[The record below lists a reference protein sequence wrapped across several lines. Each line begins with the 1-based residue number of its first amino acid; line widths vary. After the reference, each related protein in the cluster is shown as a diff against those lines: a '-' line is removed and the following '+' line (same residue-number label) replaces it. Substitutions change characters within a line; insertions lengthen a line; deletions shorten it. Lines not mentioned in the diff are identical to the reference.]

1 MVTKDNDKQS
11 YPRYSMHKY
20 WGKKPAAAVKPLISE
35 YTSNGDVVLDPFS
48 GYGVFCCEAYIAGR
62 SVIAN
67 DLNPIANFITSTL
80 FEKHIDINKV
90 NRIWEQILKEFK
102 PFVEEWYNINIDGT
116 IITPISILRSS
127 DNKPLKLTYKSGRN
141 TITFDIPQDLANAF
155 LQKENNSF
163 ISDWYPNEEVIP
175 NSRISATQG
184 MCIGDLFTKRT
195 LSCHARLL
203 SLIEKYAD
211 GNEKDLFLLAFTAN
225 LANCSKL
232 VPPIKSRG
240 DIAQGAWM
248 TGFYIGET
256 YIENNVL
263 HYYTNRLNKAIKGKE
278 DYLSCFKDAV
288 NLFSPSAEVH
298 DSFYKISND
307 DAKHLKIEDNSIDYV
322 FTDPPYGD
330 TVPYFEQS
338 AFWNAWLKLKPD
350 YSQEIVISDSNVRGK
365 DISTFERDIF
375 QAISEIRRVLKPNK
389 YFSITYHS
397 LSGLEWKAITNA
409 CVLNDFKVVKF
420 EWLEQKTYPPRQ
432 LNRLKTIKGDVLVT
446 FVKSEEKTHKY
457 RIRDE
462 QLKLQ
467 MLNLISVTI
476 NVGVRDTNSIM
487 MTIMEWVLRDGI
499 VIDSLDV
506 FEVLNK
512 NFKIGE
518 DGLWMLIED

>member
-1 MVTKDNDKQS
+1 M
-11 YPRYSMHKY
+11 
-20 WGKKPAAAVKPLISE
+20 
-35 YTSNGDVVLDPFS
+35 
-48 GYGVFCCEAYIAGR
+48 
-62 SVIAN
+62 
-67 DLNPIANFITSTL
+67 
-80 FEKHIDINKV
+80 
-90 NRIWEQILKEFK
+90 
-102 PFVEEWYNINIDGT
+102 
-116 IITPISILRSS
+116 
-127 DNKPLKLTYKSGRN
+127 
-141 TITFDIPQDLANAF
+141 
-155 LQKENNSF
+155 
-163 ISDWYPNEEVIP
+163 
-175 NSRISATQG
+175 
-184 MCIGDLFTKRT
+184 
-195 LSCHARLL
+195 
-203 SLIEKYAD
+203 
-211 GNEKDLFLLAFTAN
+211 FLLAFTAN

-288 NLFSPSAEVH
+288 NLFSPGAEVH

-350 YSQEIVISDSNVRGK
+350 YSQEIVISDSNERGK

-457 RIRDE
+457 RISDE